1 MITTVIKTNNKPKGI
16 QTRSLGNT
24 REKIENIDNRIT
36 EKLRE

>member
-1 MITTVIKTNNKPKGI
+1 MITTVIKTNKLKAI